1 MPHCWR
7 NLQTSMT
14 YSCDPSW
21 KVEKWPRS
29 QIALRQ
35 EWGLMFVP
43 TAAQAGAAVGS
54 VCPTIHFN
62 TKHNTL
68 VRPTI
73 HFNTKHN
80 TLVCPTIHFNTNHK
94 TLVCPTIQFNAK
106 HNTLV
111 CPTVH
116 FNAQHNTLV
125 LTHSLIHWFVQH
137 FTWIPDLK
145 EINVELFV
153 NYSFYS
159 IFLLAFSGILGTW
172 CINLLY
178 TGQQHIDCKITERYW
193 N

>member
-1 MPHCWR
+1 
-7 NLQTSMT
+7 
-14 YSCDPSW
+14 
-21 KVEKWPRS
+21 
-29 QIALRQ
+29 
-35 EWGLMFVP
+35 MFVP

-73 HFNTKHN
+73 HFNTNHN
-80 TLVCPTIHFNTNHK
+80 
-94 TLVCPTIQFNAK
+94 TLVCPTIQFNAQ

-159 IFLLAFSGILGTW
+159 IFLLAFSGILGT
-172 CINLLY
+172 
-178 TGQQHIDCKITERYW
+178 
-193 N
+193 

>member
-1 MPHCWR
+1 
-7 NLQTSMT
+7 
-14 YSCDPSW
+14 
-21 KVEKWPRS
+21 
-29 QIALRQ
+29 
-35 EWGLMFVP
+35 MFVP

-80 TLVCPTIHFNTNHK
+80 TLVRPTIHFNTKHNTLVCPTIHFNTNHN
-94 TLVCPTIQFNAK
+94 TLVFLTIQFNAQ

-159 IFLLAFSGILGTW
+159 IFLLAFSGILGT
-172 CINLLY
+172 
-178 TGQQHIDCKITERYW
+178 
-193 N
+193 

>member
-1 MPHCWR
+1 MSHCWR

-62 TKHNTL
+62 TNHN
-68 VRPTI
+68 
-73 HFNTKHN
+73 
-80 TLVCPTIHFNTNHK
+80 
-94 TLVCPTIQFNAK
+94 TLVCPTIQFNAQ

-172 CINLLY
+172 SINLLY
-178 TGQQHIDCKITERYW
+178 TGQQHIDCKIAERYW